1 VPFVFSKHLANPES
15 QIPNPAAQFVFY
27 GGKGGVGKTTCAA
40 ARAIADAAR
49 GAHVLVVSTDPAHS
63 LGDALGVRLSATP
76 RLIPLGRPGEKN
88 SPGRP
93 APRRSAKAF
102 APNRSAK
109 AFALNRSAKTFA
121 LPGSL
126 HAVELDAP
134 RAFARWIASH
144 RQALGDIVEH
154 GTWLDRHDVD
164 ALMDLPIPGVDEL
177 VGMVEIVR
185 LASASY
191 DVVIIDTA
199 PTGHTLRL
207 LSAPDTVASVADV
220 LDELQQEHRLIR
232 EQFARGGR
240 PEAAD
245 RLIALMADEA
255 HDTRARL
262 SDRARTDFEWVML
275 PEALSLAESADGLRA
290 LDRARVPVREIIV
303 NRVIPPGSA
312 CPICDRRRAEER
324 QIIARTLR
332 TLGRTRRIR
341 AIAAETRE
349 PRGMR
354 ALAAFG
360 RSAVPIPRRAKAL
373 TARPL
378 PLPRALSAPAHRPT
392 ISPEDLAAIQGASLL
407 FFGGKGGVGKTTVA
421 AATAVRLARADPSRR
436 VLLLSTDPAHSL
448 GDVLGVTVGDRP
460 APVRG
465 GPANLH
471 VRELDASAALAAR
484 RADLEAALADVVA
497 TFGDQRQDED
507 GSAPEAVGRLM
518 DLAPPGIDELF
529 GVLTV
534 VQAQREY
541 PVIIVDMAPTG
552 HALRLLEMPDAARD
566 WVQVLLRVLLKYRSI
581 VRPGRLAA
589 ELIGLSKSIRE
600 LQDRVRDRT
609 ATRFIV
615 VTRAADVPR
624 QETER
629 LLDRLRRLHL
639 AVPAIVINARTMAAG
654 RCPRCRATKAGELEQ
669 QAALQAR
676 CARKGERCV
685 IIQTPLSAPPPRGV
699 AALDRWARTW
709 TLDDRKRGRTPFS

>member
-1 VPFVFSKHLANPES
+1 MSFVFDKLPTNPES
-15 QIPNPAAQFVFY
+15 QIPNPATHFVFY

-40 ARAIADAAR
+40 ARAIADAAS
-49 GAHVLVVSTDPAHS
+49 GARVLVVSTDPAHS
-63 LGDALGVRLSATP
+63 LGDVLGVRLSATP
-76 RLIPLGRPGEKN
+76 RLIALDRRSDKT
-88 SPGRP
+88 SRGRP

-102 APNRSAK
+102 ALPARS
-109 AFALNRSAKTFA
+109 L
-121 LPGSL
+121 L
-126 HAVELDAP
+126 AVELDAP
-134 RAFARWIASH
+134 RAFARWIARH

-164 ALMDLPIPGVDEL
+164 ALLDLPIPGVDEL
-177 VGMVEIVR
+177 VGMLEIVR
-185 LASASY
+185 MASASY
-191 DVVIIDTA
+191 DVVIVDTA

-220 LDELQQEHRLIR
+220 LDGLQQEHRLIR

-255 HDTRARL
+255 HDTHVRL
-262 SDRARTDFEWVML
+262 TDRARTAFEWVML

-290 LDRARVPVREIIV
+290 LDRAHVPVREIIV
-303 NRVIPPGSA
+303 NRVTPSGPA
-312 CPICDRRRAEER
+312 CPICDRRRLEER

-341 AIAAETRE
+341 AIAAEVRE
-349 PRGMR
+349 PRGLR

-360 RSAVPIPRRAKAL
+360 RSAVPIRRRAKPLA
-373 TARPL
+373 AR
-378 PLPRALSAPAHRPT
+378 PLPRALSAPARRPT

-448 GDVLGVTVGDRP
+448 GDVLGATVGDCP
-460 APVRG
+460 APIRG

-471 VRELDASAALAAR
+471 VRELDASAELAAR
-484 RADLEAALADVVA
+484 RADLEAALAEVMA
-497 TFGDQRQDED
+497 TFGDQKQDER

-534 VQAQREY
+534 VQAHREY
-541 PVIIVDMAPTG
+541 PLIIVDTAPTG
-552 HALRLLEMPDAARD
+552 HALRLLEMPDAARG

-581 VRPGRLAA
+581 VRPGRLAV

-624 QETER
+624 RETER

-639 AVPAIVINARTMAAG
+639 AMPAIVINARTMAPG
-654 RCPRCRATKAGELEQ
+654 RCPRCRATMAGELEAE
-669 QAALQAR
+669 AALQAR
-676 CARKGERCV
+676 CARKRERCV
-685 IIQTPLSAPPPRGV
+685 IIQTPLAAPPPRGV

-709 TLDDRKRGRTPFS
+709 ALGRPLFRRT

>member
-1 VPFVFSKHLANPES
+1 M
-15 QIPNPAAQFVFY
+15 
-27 GGKGGVGKTTCAA
+27 
-40 ARAIADAAR
+40 R
-49 GAHVLVVSTDPAHS
+49 
-63 LGDALGVRLSATP
+63 
-76 RLIPLGRPGEKN
+76 
-88 SPGRP
+88 
-93 APRRSAKAF
+93 
-102 APNRSAK
+102 
-109 AFALNRSAKTFA
+109 
-121 LPGSL
+121 
-126 HAVELDAP
+126 AVELNAP

-164 ALMDLPIPGVDEL
+164 ALLDLPIPGVDEL

-185 LASASY
+185 MASASY

-245 RLIALMADEA
+245 RLIALMAAEA

-262 SDRARTDFEWVML
+262 SDRTRTAFEWVML

-290 LDRARVPVREIIV
+290 LDRARVPVCEIIV
-303 NRVIPPGSA
+303 NRVIPPGPA

-324 QIIARTLR
+324 QIIARTVR

-341 AIAAETRE
+341 AITAETRE

-360 RSAVPIPRRAKAL
+360 RSAVPIRRREKPLA
-373 TARPL
+373 ARPL
-378 PLPRALSAPAHRPT
+378 PPALSAPANRPT
-392 ISPEDLAAIQGASLL
+392 ISPEDLAAIRGASLL

-448 GDVLGVTVGDRP
+448 GDVLGATVGDRP
-460 APVRG
+460 APIRG

-484 RADLEAALADVVA
+484 RADLEAALAEVVA
-497 TFGDQRQDED
+497 TFGDQRPDEG

-534 VQAQREY
+534 LQAHREY
-541 PVIIVDMAPTG
+541 PLIIVDMAPTG
-552 HALRLLEMPDAARD
+552 HALRLLEMPGAARD
-566 WVQVLLRVLLKYRSI
+566 WVLVLLRVLLKYRSI
-581 VRPGRLAA
+581 VRPGRLAV

-624 QETER
+624 RETER

-639 AVPAIVINARTMAAG
+639 AMPAIVINARTMAAG
-654 RCPRCRATKAGELEQ
+654 RCPRCRATMAGELEE

-685 IIQTPLSAPPPRGV
+685 IIQTPLAAPPPRGV

-709 TLDDRKRGRTPFS
+709 AFHNQ